1 VPILPVNKF
10 TALSAGADLW
20 IMPDRQNSHWTQEI
34 DWYLNHI
41 IQNSEKHP
49 SQKMSQNVR
58 GLLFE
63 NQIVLNDITSPN
75 SDVLIA
81 AQHQLPTQWVIMKP
95 WNGQLNKWL
104 VQINEHWK
112 SLKYPSLRLFLPT
125 GISVS
130 ECSREWQKISEIQ
143 DFSVVLDKD

>member
-10 TALSAGADLW
+10 TALSSGADLW
-20 IMPDRQNSHWTQEI
+20 IMPDRQNSRWTRDI

-41 IQNSEKHP
+41 ILSSEKHQP
-49 SQKMSQNVR
+49 QKMNQNVR

-63 NQIVLNDITSPN
+63 SQIVFNDITTPN

-81 AQHQLPTQWVIMKP
+81 AKTQLPALWVLMTP

-104 VQINEHWK
+104 SHIHSHWK

-130 ECSREWQKISEIQ
+130 ECAREWQKVSEIQ

>member
-1 VPILPVNKF
+1 MPILPVNKL
-10 TALSAGADLW
+10 TALSAGAELW
-20 IMPDRQNSHWTQEI
+20 VLPDRQNSQWTRDI
-34 DWYLNHI
+34 DWYMNHI
-41 IQNSEKHP
+41 ILNSEKHQ
-49 SQKMSQNVR
+49 SQKMDQNVR

-63 NQIVLNDITSPN
+63 NQIVWNDITSPN

-81 AQHQLPTQWVIMKP
+81 AHQQLPTLWVLMTP

-104 VQINEHWK
+104 DRIHDHWK
-112 SLKYPSLRLFLPT
+112 SLKYPALRLFLPT

-130 ECSREWQKISEIQ
+130 ECSREWQKVSEIQ